1 MGQELAGIE
10 FCSGSKTVLN
20 TLMLEFYP
28 TALLEGRSC
37 YPRFTDGTEGQKV

>member
-20 TLMLEFYP
+20 TLMLEFHP